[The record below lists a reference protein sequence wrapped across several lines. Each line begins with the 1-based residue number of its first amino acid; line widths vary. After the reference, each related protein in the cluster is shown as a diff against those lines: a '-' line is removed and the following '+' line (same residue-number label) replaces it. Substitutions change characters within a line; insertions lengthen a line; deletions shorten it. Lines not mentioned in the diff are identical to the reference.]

1 MTFGKRVLAVSSLF
15 VCGLFPAITASG
27 QCTSSQNAAVDCF
40 VANAVKTGLT
50 APRYGMTMTQFKA
63 YGVSVSKILQ
73 TQDTYLILAGAA
85 SAIADAMPPT
95 NADGTANTI
104 AQQNAISAI
113 VSGVLTSNLA
123 SLPSQTTQLDLDYF
137 SMDLVTAMNTSG
149 GFLELMTPGISLR
162 VIDSYVVTGTSNH
175 AVNWTLVDSSLATAI
190 NNMIAS
196 GLIKV
201 PSGVSLT
208 QVNTFVDSV
217 AQAIWNYKQAT
228 GRAKL

>member
-1 MTFGKRVLAVSSLF
+1 MTFGKRVLAVSSLIA
-15 VCGLFPAITASG
+15 CGLFPAIATSA
-27 QCTSSQNAAVDCF
+27 QCASSQNAAVDCF
-40 VANAVKTGLT
+40 VSNAVKTGLT
-50 APRYGMTMTQFKA
+50 SPRYGMTMTQFKA

-73 TQDTYLILAGAA
+73 TQDTYLILAGAS

-95 NADGTANTI
+95 NANGSANAT
-104 AQQNAISAI
+104 AQQNAISAM
-113 VSGVLTSNLA
+113 VNAALSSNLA
-123 SLPSQTTQLDLDYF
+123 TLPPQTTQLDLEYF

-162 VIDSYVVTGTSNH
+162 LIDSYVVTGTSNS
-175 AVNWTLVDSSLATAI
+175 AVNWASVDSSLAAAI
-190 NNMIAS
+190 NSMIAS
-196 GLIKV
+196 GLMKI
-201 PSGVSLT
+201 PSGVSVA